1 MLPIVSKHIE
11 GTRVSIYNEQ
21 TQAQYPLL
29 GVMLKNTSGL
39 HLMQGPITVFE
50 GSNYAGDARILD
62 MEPNEH
68 RLISYAIDLGTEVE
82 TAPSFNEGRVVA
94 VKALKGFVK
103 TTTKIRESKYYTIT
117 NRNDVER
124 VVLIEH
130 PVRNDYHLVER
141 ATPVETTR
149 DYYRFVHAVASSK
162 IATHTVT
169 EERILEV
176 SFNLANTSDE
186 EMRFFM
192 AQKAITPECKA
203 GLQKAIELR
212 AAMTKTQG
220 KIAEQERQLKT
231 IVEDQTRLRANLKE
245 MPATAAA
252 YKRYLKKF
260 DDQETKLE
268 DYQARIKKLQGVEFT
283 QKKELEDY
291 LANFSAE

>member
-1 MLPIVSKHIE
+1 
-11 GTRVSIYNEQ
+11 
-21 TQAQYPLL
+21 
-29 GVMLKNTSGL
+29 MLKNTSGL

-50 GSNYAGDARILD
+50 GSNYAGDAHILD

-103 TTTKIRESKYYTIT
+103 TTTRIRESKYYTIT
-117 NRNDVER
+117 NRNDVAH

-231 IVEDQTRLRANLKE
+231 IVEDQTRLRQPERDAGHGGGLQALSQEVRRPGN
-245 MPATAAA
+245 AA
-252 YKRYLKKF
+252 RGLPGQ
-260 DDQETKLE
+260 DQKAPGRRVHPEE
-268 DYQARIKKLQGVEFT
+268 GARGLPGQFLRRVG
-283 QKKELEDY
+283 ELFVVI
-291 LANFSAE
+291 LP